1 MPSTVNEEP
10 SDTSMTNAAA
20 TPRDELLQR
29 IVVDVAEHGLGN
41 RSLRDLAAA
50 VRTSH
55 RMLLYHLGSRDGLVA
70 AIVGFIEQDQR
81 RVLLELAAEATAPAD
96 LARALWQRVSAPEL
110 RPFVRLFFETVS
122 HTVATA
128 DEVTSPWIDSSAE
141 AATAIG
147 VRQDPV
153 DIRLGVAVT
162 RGLLVDLLAG
172 ADPAAVNRAF
182 ERYLELWT
190 AADGM
195 PGRP

>member
-1 MPSTVNEEP
+1 
-10 SDTSMTNAAA
+10 MTNAAP
-20 TPRDELLQR
+20 TPCDELLQR
-29 IVVDVAEHGLGN
+29 IVVDVAQHGLGN
-41 RSLRDLAAA
+41 RSLRELASA

-55 RMLLYHLGSRDGLVA
+55 RMLLYHFGSRDGLVA

-122 HTVATA
+122 HTVATG
-128 DEVTSPWIDSSAE
+128 DEFTSPWIDSSAE
-141 AATAIG
+141 AAMALG
-147 VRQDPV
+147 LRQDPV

-162 RGLLVDLLAG
+162 RGLLVDLLTG
-172 ADPAAVNRAF
+172 ADAAAVNRAF